1 MAAKFH
7 LCLLLLILGTLA
19 VQGARLENNLDNPFH
34 VAAKRY
40 GSNDCESTSGRF
52 CNPNGFCGQGTTFCG
67 YTCGSYPNVCC
78 CMDWVR
84 INLILTL
91 PLPDKMSVV
100 SLKVFIL
107 SWLRGNGY
115 SRYDCRYAQ
124 NLYQLAKHPLF
135 PIYFLFVFHFLAWK
149 HNKQYDLLA
158 PVVVIT
164 VAESR

>member
-7 LCLLLLILGTLA
+7 LCLLLVILGNLA
-19 VQGARLENNLDNPFH
+19 VQGARLENNLENPFD
-34 VAAKRY
+34 VPAKRY
-40 GSNDCESTSGRF
+40 GYGNNDCESTPGRF

-91 PLPDKMSVV
+91 PVPDKMSVV

-115 SRYDCRYAQ
+115 SRYDCRYAES
-124 NLYQLAKHPLF
+124 LLDKHPPSRFIFYLF
-135 PIYFLFVFHFLAWK
+135 FTFWHGNIINNMTFSHL
-149 HNKQYDLLA
+149 
-158 PVVVIT
+158 
-164 VAESR
+164 